1 MTKTSQNRL
10 KTDVLIVGGGMAGCS
25 LAVALAGVGFEVV
38 VVDRIDTTAQSEDKF
53 DGRASAIAGA
63 PQKMLD
69 QIGMWQ
75 HLGQNFAPILDIR
88 VADGASRLF
97 LHYYHEDIGGE
108 ALGYMVENRHFRK
121 AIFARLN
128 ELDNITYCAPAE
140 IVNLAR
146 TADSVQADLKDGRQI
161 TAALI
166 VGADGRGSQIRKD
179 AGIELTEW
187 SYHQT
192 GIVLTVDHEIP
203 HHNVAHEHFLPAG
216 PFAILPL
223 PGEHGENNRSSIV
236 WTEKDE
242 LVESIMALPDVE
254 FAAEF
259 NHRFGDF
266 LGKANFIGPHWTYP
280 LTLQYAE
287 TSVAERLVL
296 IGDASHGMHP
306 IAGQGLNMGLRDVA
320 ALAEVLID
328 ARRLGLDIG
337 AASLLDDYEQWR
349 RFDNT
354 LMLAMT
360 DGLNRLFSNDIGPIK
375 LARDIGLAAVNKAG
389 PLKKVFMQHAMGAT
403 GNLPRLLK
411 GEVL

>member
-1 MTKTSQNRL
+1 MANNTHDIL
-10 KTDVLIVGGGMAGCS
+10 KSDVLIIGGGMAGCS
-25 LAVALAGVGFEVV
+25 LAAALGGVGFRVII
-38 VVDRIDTTAQSEDKF
+38 VDRLDQSTQTEEKF

-63 PQKMLD
+63 PQKMLG
-69 QIGMWQ
+69 QIGMWPL
-75 HLGQNFAPILDIR
+75 LGQDFAPILDIR

-97 LHYYHEDIGGE
+97 LHYDHEDIGE
-108 ALGYMVENRHFRK
+108 AALGFMVENRHFRR
-121 AIFARLN
+121 AIFARLK
-128 ELDNITYCAPAE
+128 ELENVTYLAPAE
-140 IVNLAR
+140 LENMTR
-146 TADSVQADLKDGRQI
+146 TAGGVEAALTDGRQI
-161 TAALI
+161 NAALI
-166 VGADGRGSQIRKD
+166 VGADGRGSQIRQE
-179 AGIELTEW
+179 AGIKLTQW

-192 GIVLTVDHEIP
+192 GIVLSVDHEVP

-223 PGEHGENNRSSIV
+223 AGEDGRNNRSSIV
-236 WTEKDE
+236 WTERDD
-242 LVESIMALPDVE
+242 LVRAIMALSEKD

-259 NHRFGDF
+259 NQRFGDF
-266 LGKANFIGPHWTYP
+266 LGKTTLIGPRWTYP
-280 LTLQYAE
+280 LTLQYAD
-287 TSVAERLVL
+287 TSIAERLVL

-320 ALAEVLID
+320 AIAEVLTD

-337 AASLLDDYEQWR
+337 SAAILNDYEKWR

-360 DGLNRLFSNDIGPIK
+360 DGLNRLFSNDIGPLK

-389 PLKKVFMQHAMGAT
+389 PLKKIFMQHAMGAT

-411 GEVL
+411 GEAL